1 MVYLINI
8 FQNLKKKKRIIY
20 TIIIININTAYI
32 QIFY

>member
-8 FQNLKKKKRIIY
+8 FQNLKKKRIIY

-32 QIFY
+32 QNFY